1 MKDAIRLTN
10 KTAIALRRNAQ
21 RVRTA
26 HYAAVACLSLAA
38 VVAGVILG
46 IMWKPYAVLLL
57 LLAAAAIDAVILL
70 HGRSAYLLLIGQAIC
85 TEAAAR
91 EIRAGTSESLRREKA
106 ISDLIAVKADAEKA
120 EKDAARAMLGKK
132 PFFEKM
138 MEKTEDD
145 EEKDLY
151 DEDPSREEDED
162 DEDMMPS
169 SAPASASPRRR
180 RRQGNLQIIRSQQ
193 AK

>member
-10 KTAIALRRNAQ
+10 KTAIALRRSAQ

-26 HYAAVACLSLAA
+26 HYAAVALLSLAA
-38 VVAGVILG
+38 
-46 IMWKPYAVLLL
+46 AVLSVLWGL
-57 LLAAAAIDAVILL
+57 KWLPAVPLTLALAAMLDAAILI
-70 HGRSAYLLLIGQAIC
+70 HSRSVYLQMIGQAIC

-91 EIRAGTSESLRREKA
+91 EIRAGSSESLRREKA
-106 ISDLIAVKADAEKA
+106 LSDLMAVKADVEKPA
-120 EKDAARAMLGKK
+120 QKKTPGVK

-138 MEKTEDD
+138 DKRADD

-151 DEDPSREEDED
+151 DEETPMDESDEDED
-162 DEDMMPS
+162 MAP
-169 SAPASASPRRR
+169 APASSSLPAPRRR
-180 RRQGNLQIIRSQQ
+180 RRQAGLQIIRSQQ

>member
-26 HYAAVACLSLAA
+26 HYAAVAVLSLAA
-38 VVAGVILG
+38 AVVSVVWGLKWLPAVPLTLGFAAMLDALILVG
-46 IMWKPYAVLLL
+46 
-57 LLAAAAIDAVILL
+57 
-70 HGRSAYLLLIGQAIC
+70 GRSAYLQLIGQAIC

-91 EIRAGTSESLRREKA
+91 EIRAGASESLRREKA
-106 ISDLIAVKADAEKA
+106 LSDLMAVKADVAKPAAKKA
-120 EKDAARAMLGKK
+120 PGAK
-132 PFFEKM
+132 PYFEKPA
-138 MEKTEDD
+138 DD

-151 DEDPSREEDED
+151 DEDMPMDED
-162 DEDMMPS
+162 DEDMTPAPS
-169 SAPASASPRRR
+169 VSAAPRRR
-180 RRQGNLQIIRSQQ
+180 RRQGSLQIIRSHQ

>member
-1 MKDAIRLTN
+1 MKEAIRLTN
-10 KTAIALRRNAQ
+10 KTAIALRKNAQ

-38 VVAGVILG
+38 AAAGVVWGML
-46 IMWKPYAVLLL
+46 WKPYAVLLPL
-57 LLAAAAIDAVILL
+57 IAAAALDAVILL

-106 ISDLIAVKADAEKA
+106 IRDLISVKADAAKA
-120 EKDAARAMLGKK
+120 EKDAMRAASGKK
-132 PFFEKM
+132 PFFEKKA
-138 MEKTEDD
+138 ERAED
-145 EEKDLY
+145 ESDLC
-151 DEDPSREEDED
+151 DGNIPQGDED
-162 DEDMMPS
+162 DEDMLPPQS
-169 SAPASASPRRR
+169 SAAPRRR
-180 RRQGNLQIIRSQQ
+180 RRQAGLQIIRSHQ

>member
-10 KTAIALRRNAQ
+10 KTAIALRKNAQ

-38 VVAGVILG
+38 VVTGVIWGLV
-46 IMWKPYAVLLL
+46 WAPYAVLLPL
-57 LLAAAAIDAVILL
+57 IASAVLNALILL
-70 HGRSAYLLLIGQAIC
+70 HGRSAYLALIGQAIC

-106 ISDLIAVKADAEKA
+106 IRDLISVKADAAKA
-120 EKDAARAMLGKK
+120 EKEAARAGSIKK
-132 PFFEKM
+132 PFFEKS
-138 MEKTEDD
+138 EDD
-145 EEKDLY
+145 EQKDLY
-151 DEDPSREEDED
+151 DGDIPREEED
-162 DEDMMPS
+162 DEDMLPPS
-169 SAPASASPRRR
+169 ASLSASPRRR
-180 RRQGNLQIIRSQQ
+180 RRQGNLQIIRNHQ